1 VIFSP
6 IRRYRVKN
14 PIVLRDVVAEDHE
27 EIYRGFLRGLI
38 EGPFGIKG
46 VNTCTPVG

>member
-1 VIFSP
+1 MIFSP

-27 EIYRGFLRGLI
+27 EIYRGFLRGL
-38 EGPFGIKG
+38 EGSKG
-46 VNTCTPVG
+46 FLRDGEGT